1 MPKVDSV
8 LLRMACLLKYFVGDE
23 NSDNAE
29 AMIPRKKY
37 MYIVKLTSMT
47 KVTLN

>member
-1 MPKVDSV
+1 
-8 LLRMACLLKYFVGDE
+8 MAYLLKYFVGDE

-29 AMIPRKKY
+29 VMIPRNKY
-37 MYIVKLTSMT
+37 TYTVKLTSMT